1 MATEIGGAG
10 IKIQQLSSDPSNPV
24 AGQVYWNTTT
34 KEMKLWDANR
44 WNVVNRDTDFL
55 LRHVI
60 TTGFVA
66 GGYKSSVP
74 WQNVE
79 MMAHATDIIL
89 NQGNVLTAAGAYVSG
104 ACSLTQGYVFGVD
117 GTWPGDSTATVKY
130 GLWNITGSAGPT
142 MRHSRNDSCTI
153 FREHYMA
160 WIIAGNTGTTEL
172 DVLNL
177 STDSMYT
184 TNQGINSASGGDS
197 MQEGGAS
204 HSGETKGFWWYATNS
219 AQKLAFP
226 TSTSST
232 AATFSTFSSGT
243 RPGINS
249 QQKGFSSKHDK
260 GYAGNEG
267 TYNGGYNF
275 RKFDYTT
282 ETVTATVTK
291 PMANSGEE
299 NFDMGQDW
307 QYAMGQ
313 YDGAQNNRGHKFYYA
328 TDSGYELGAGS
339 VRTAVPGSSSGHCHW
354 RGN

>member
-10 IKIQQLSSDPSNPV
+10 IKIQQLSSAPSSPV
-24 AGQVYWNTTT
+24 AGQVYWDTTT

-66 GGYKSSVP
+66 GGYKDSVP

-79 MMAHATDIIL
+79 EMSHATDIMV
-89 NQGNVLTAAGAYVSG
+89 NRGNVLTAAGAYVSG

-117 GTWPGDSTATVKY
+117 GTWPGDTTSTVKY
-130 GLWNITGSAGPT
+130 NLWQLTGAAGPT
-142 MRHSRNDSCTI
+142 MRHSRNDSATI

-160 WIIAGNTGTTEL
+160 WIIAGNTGTTDV

-177 STDSMYT
+177 ATDSMYT
-184 TNQGINSASGGDS
+184 SSQSVSSASGGDS

-204 HSGETKGFWWYATNS
+204 HSSENSGLWWYATNNR
-219 AQKLAFP
+219 QKLSFP

-232 AATFSTFSSGT
+232 AGSFSVPTGQ
-243 RPGINS
+243 PGINS
-249 QQKGFSSKHDK
+249 QQKGISSKHDK
-260 GYAGNEG
+260 GYGGNEG
-267 TYNGGYNF
+267 SYNNGYNF
-275 RKFDYTT
+275 RIYSYTT
-282 ETVTATVTK
+282 DTVTGNCTK
-291 PMANSGEE
+291 PMPNTGEE

-307 QYAMGQ
+307 QYAAGT

-328 TDSGYELGAGS
+328 TNSGYELGAGS
-339 VRTAVPGSSSGHCHW
+339 VRTAVPGSSSGHMHW

>member
-10 IKIQQLSSDPSNPV
+10 IKIQQLSSAPSTPV
-24 AGQVYWNTTT
+24 AGQVYWDTTT

-66 GGYKSSVP
+66 GGYKNSVP

-79 MMAHATDIIL
+79 EMSHATDIMV
-89 NQGNVLTAAGAYVSG
+89 NRGNVLTAAGAYVSG

-117 GTWPGDSTATVKY
+117 GSWPGDTTSTVKY
-130 GLWNITGSAGPT
+130 NLWQLTGSAGPA
-142 MRHSRNDSCTI
+142 MRHSRNDSATI
-153 FREHYMA
+153 FREHHMA
-160 WIIAGNTGTTEL
+160 WIIAGNTGTTAL
-172 DVLNL
+172 DVINL
-177 STDSMYT
+177 ATDSMYT
-184 TNQGINSASGGDS
+184 ADQGLTSASGGDS

-204 HSGETKGFWWYATNS
+204 HSSENAGIWWYATNNR
-219 AQKLAFP
+219 QKLSFP

-232 AATFSTFSSGT
+232 AGTFSVPTGQ
-243 RPGINS
+243 PGINS
-249 QQKGFSSKHDK
+249 QQKGFSSKLDK
-260 GYAGNEG
+260 GYGGNEG
-267 TYNGGYNF
+267 SYNNGYNF
-275 RKFDYTT
+275 RIYSYTT
-282 ETVTATVTK
+282 DTVTGNCTK
-291 PMANSGEE
+291 PMPNSGEE

-307 QYAMGQ
+307 QYAAGQ

-328 TDSGYELGAGS
+328 TNSGYELGAGS
-339 VRTAVPGSSSGHCHW
+339 VRTAVPGSSSGHMHW

>member
-10 IKIQQLSSDPSNPV
+10 IKIQQLSSAPSTPV
-24 AGQVYWNTTT
+24 AGQVYWDTTT

-66 GGYKSSVP
+66 GGYKNSVP

-79 MMAHATDIIL
+79 EMSHATDIMV
-89 NQGNVLTAAGAYVSG
+89 NRGNVLTAAGAYVSG

-117 GTWPGDSTATVKY
+117 GSWPGDTTSTVKY
-130 GLWNITGSAGPT
+130 NLWQLTGAAGPA

-160 WIIAGNTGTTEL
+160 WIIAGNTGTTAL
-172 DVLNL
+172 DVINL
-177 STDSMYT
+177 ATDSMYT
-184 TNQGINSASGGDS
+184 ADQGLNSASGGDS

-204 HSGETKGFWWYATNS
+204 HSSENAGIWWYATNNR
-219 AQKLAFP
+219 QKLSFP

-232 AATFSTFSSGT
+232 AGTFSVPTGQ
-243 RPGINS
+243 PGINS

-260 GYAGNEG
+260 GYGGNEG
-267 TYNGGYNF
+267 SYNNGYNF
-275 RKFDYTT
+275 RIYSYTT
-282 ETVTATVTK
+282 DTVTGNCTK
-291 PMANSGEE
+291 PMPNSGEE

-307 QYAMGQ
+307 QYAAGQ

-328 TDSGYELGAGS
+328 TNSGYELGAGS
-339 VRTAVPGSSSGHCHW
+339 VRTAVTGSSSGHMHW